1 MAAAVSREVQP
12 GCRQRCPCPKLVKN
26 LDVISPAGVSC
37 ALSSNTS
44 ALIDELLDIDRVES
58 QRASAR
64 PHLDGW
70 QIGLA
75 LTRGM
80 LDNP

>member
-1 MAAAVSREVQP
+1 
-12 GCRQRCPCPKLVKN
+12 L
-26 LDVISPAGVSC
+26 
-37 ALSSNTS
+37 

-75 LTRGM
+75 LTRGV
-80 LDNP
+80 LDYP